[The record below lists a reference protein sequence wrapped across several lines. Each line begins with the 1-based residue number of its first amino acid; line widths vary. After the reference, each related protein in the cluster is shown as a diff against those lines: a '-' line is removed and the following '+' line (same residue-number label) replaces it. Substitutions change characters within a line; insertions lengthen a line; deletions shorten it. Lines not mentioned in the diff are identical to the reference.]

1 MPTYVSLIKMTD
13 QGMKTIKDTQKKQK
27 EAIQNAEKAGVKMK
41 GLYFLMGEY
50 DLIVISEAPSDE
62 VAVAGSIVAS
72 ADGSIRAKTYRA
84 FTNEEFFGIIEKLP

>member
-1 MPTYVSLIKMTD
+1 MPTYVTLVKFTGQGIKA
-13 QGMKTIKDTQKKQK
+13 IKNSQQAQK

-50 DLIVISEAPSDE
+50 DLVVITESPNDE

-72 ADGSIRAKTYRA
+72 SDGSIKTTTMRA
-84 FTNEEFFGIIEKLP
+84 FTNEEFFGIIDKLP